1 MRLFVAVWPS
11 AEVVE
16 TVRRLERPEVRRVRW
31 TAEQQW
37 HVTLRFLGS
46 VDEAAVSDITA
57 ALETVGGD
65 RVRLVMG
72 PETACF
78 GRNVL
83 YVPVDGLGPLAT
95 SVIDATAHLGA
106 PPEPRP
112 FRGHL
117 TLARSGNRRTRGP
130 DLRAFAGVPCS
141 GEWTASE
148 FSLVRSRPHHD
159 GVRYDVIHRT
169 QLSRR
174 A

>member
-1 MRLFVAVWPS
+1 M
-11 AEVVE
+11 
-16 TVRRLERPEVRRVRW
+16 LERPEIRGVRW
-31 TAEQQW
+31 TTEQQW

-46 VDEAAVSDITA
+46 LEEETLPEVSA
-57 ALETVGGD
+57 ALDTVVTD
-65 RVRLVMG
+65 RVPLVMG

-83 YVPVDGLGPLAT
+83 YVPVEGLVPLAT
-95 SVIDATAHLGA
+95 RVTDATAHLGD

-130 DLRAFAGVPCS
+130 DLRALAGAPCS

-148 FSLVRSRPHHD
+148 FTLVRSRPHHD
-159 GVRYDVIHRT
+159 GVRYDIVHRT
-169 QLSRR
+169 KLSR
-174 A
+174 